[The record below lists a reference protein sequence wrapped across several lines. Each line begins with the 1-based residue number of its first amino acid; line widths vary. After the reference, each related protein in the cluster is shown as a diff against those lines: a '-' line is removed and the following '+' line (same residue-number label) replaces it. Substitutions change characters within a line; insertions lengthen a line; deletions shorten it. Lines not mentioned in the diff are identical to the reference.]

1 MSLIFTTENA
11 NILEMSA
18 EENACRE
25 RTGEPDRVFISEC
38 TIDRLTEDAGSSS
51 FLTGGSEAVQCEGRK
66 NLRAQLKMS

>member
-25 RTGEPDRVFISEC
+25 RRGEPDRVFISEW
-38 TIDRLTEDAGSSS
+38 TIDRIIEDAGSSQ
-51 FLTGGSEAVQCEGRK
+51 EAVRQGSARVRK
-66 NLRAQLKMS
+66 DLGAQLKMS